1 MRVPGR
7 QCKYTTDCCALPDLY
22 AYSSSLLSLTF
33 VNNLTSLLHH
43 TITLLTALSLSH
55 PPHTLSTVCLLRYA
69 EVRSPGVLFFFK
81 DESSSNPSDDNMRTG
96 KVKDKEKG
104 LGPLGEIMSLKL
116 KLVVSIEVVQKTG
129 KDNTVHLIMELSDT
143 TIDLRYKGEAKQTG
157 GEEGETALTA
167 LQEAE
172 KWKSLLLL
180 WKDYSIDYGKMRH

>member
-1 MRVPGR
+1 
-7 QCKYTTDCCALPDLY
+7 
-22 AYSSSLLSLTF
+22 
-33 VNNLTSLLHH
+33 
-43 TITLLTALSLSH
+43 
-55 PPHTLSTVCLLRYA
+55 
-69 EVRSPGVLFFFK
+69 
-81 DESSSNPSDDNMRTG
+81 
-96 KVKDKEKG
+96 
-104 LGPLGEIMSLKL
+104 MSLKL

-180 WKDYSIDYGKMRH
+180 WKDYSIDYGKTRH